1 MRTLPVVNPRF
12 VTAMSS
18 ALAVMLL
25 AGCATKTLGPANP
38 QDPWESSNRSVYEFN
53 DAVDRALFKPVA
65 EAYAFITPQPVRSCI
80 NNIFLNLGEVW
91 SFINSSIQG
100 RHEDALNTMGRF
112 LLNSTMGIGGCFD
125 LASMNGAKRISNDFG
140 VTLGVW
146 GVSSGPYMVLPI
158 LGGTTLRDGTGKIPD
173 LYFNQYGYG
182 QMVHNVDVRNSIYG
196 FEIVERREAL
206 LDVTNMV
213 DKTAPDPYSFIRD
226 AYLKKRAA
234 QIRGTKGEAETLPN
248 YEDFEDVP
256 ADEKALAIPA
266 KK

>member
-1 MRTLPVVNPRF
+1 MMRQRILKTLISVF
-12 VTAMSS
+12 A
-18 ALAVMLL
+18 ALSL
-25 AGCATKTLGPANP
+25 AGCATNTLGPPNP
-38 QDPWESSNRSVYEFN
+38 ADPWESSNRSVYAFN
-53 DAVDRALFKPVA
+53 DAIDRALFKPVA
-65 EAYAFITPQPVRSCI
+65 EAYAFVTPQPVRSCI

-125 LASMNGAKRISNDFG
+125 LASMNGAPRISNDFG

-146 GVSSGPYMVLPI
+146 GISSGPYMVLPI

-173 LYFNQYGYG
+173 IYFNQYGYG
-182 QMVHNVDVRNSIYG
+182 QLVQNVDVRNSIYG
-196 FEIVERREAL
+196 LEIVERREAL

-213 DKTAPDPYSFIRD
+213 DRTAPDPYSFIRD

-234 QIRGTKGEAETLPN
+234 QIRGTSAGEEKLPN
-248 YEDFEDVP
+248 YEDFEDAP
-256 ADEKALAIPA
+256 ADEKALGIPV

>member
-1 MRTLPVVNPRF
+1 MRTLTVF
-12 VTAMSS
+12 KAQLLKAASS
-18 ALAVMLL
+18 ALAVILL
-25 AGCATKTLGPANP
+25 AGCATKSLGPANP

-182 QMVHNVDVRNSIYG
+182 QLVHNVDVRNSIYG
-196 FEIVERREAL
+196 FEVVERREAL

-213 DKTAPDPYSFIRD
+213 DQTAPDPYSFIRD
-226 AYLKKRAA
+226 AFLKKRAA
-234 QIRGTKGEAETLPN
+234 QIRGTQGEAEKLPN

-256 ADEKALAIPA
+256 ADDKVLGIPA

>member
-1 MRTLPVVNPRF
+1 MRKPWVLSSSVCSAFTGGLATL
-12 VTAMSS
+12 
-18 ALAVMLL
+18 LL
-25 AGCATKTLGPANP
+25 AGCVTQPVITANP
-38 QDPWESSNRSVYEFN
+38 QDPWEASNRSVYAFN
-53 DAVDRALFKPVA
+53 DALDRAVFKPVA
-65 EAYAFITPQPVRSCI
+65 EGYAFITPQPVRSCI

-146 GVSSGPYMVLPI
+146 GISSGPYMVLPI

-182 QMVHNVDVRNSIYG
+182 QMVPNVNVRNSIYG

-213 DKTAPDPYSFIRD
+213 DRTAPDPYSFIRD

-234 QIRGTKGEAETLPN
+234 QIRGTTSEAEKLPN

-256 ADEKALAIPA
+256 VDDKTLGLTT

>member
-1 MRTLPVVNPRF
+1 MKKPWIFKPTVRNTL
-12 VTAMSS
+12 TS
-18 ALAVMLL
+18 AFAGLLL
-25 AGCATKTLGPANP
+25 AGCATQPVLNANP
-38 QDPWESSNRSVYEFN
+38 QDPWEASNRSVYAFN
-53 DAVDRALFKPVA
+53 DAIDRAVFKPAA
-65 EAYAFITPQPVRSCI
+65 EAYAFITPQPVRTCI

-146 GVSSGPYMVLPI
+146 GISSGPYMVLPI

-182 QMVHNVDVRNSIYG
+182 QLVHNVDVRNSIYG

-213 DKTAPDPYSFIRD
+213 DRTAPDPYSFIRD

-234 QIRGTKGEAETLPN
+234 QIRGNTGEAEKLPN

-256 ADEKALAIPA
+256 ADKEALGIPEK
-266 KK
+266 K